1 MSLWQDI
8 QQGKKPFR
16 PKLSARSVG
25 LRLAFSLPF
34 LLFGAYL
41 IYRTAEA
48 RVSLQRDDDGTVS
61 ARVYRQ
67 YWGVPFAGRGING
80 VKQARVAEE
89 MRMVEK
95 HKFGGGSNSFQSHD
109 HRPVSKVVLEG
120 AEEGTDDLSVSE
132 FRFDSVQINRDTAR
146 ELNEFL
152 RAESKRE
159 LTCAIPFEQSQI
171 MPRLAILFLVG
182 LGGFILMS
190 LPIDVAIWWIQ
201 KRYRL
206 KQQRT

>member
-16 PKLSARSVG
+16 PKLSGKSIA

-48 RVSLQRDDDGTVS
+48 RVHLQRADDGTVS

-67 YWGVPFAGRGING
+67 YWGLPFAARGINN
-80 VKQARVAEE
+80 VKEARVAEE
-89 MRMVEK
+89 MRTVEK
-95 HKFGGGSNSFQSHD
+95 HKYGGGSSSFQSHD
-109 HRPVSKVVLEG
+109 ERPVSKIVLEG
-120 AEEGTDDLSVSE
+120 GDRGRDELPVSE
-132 FRFDSVQINRDTAR
+132 FRFDSAQINRDTAG

-152 RAESKRE
+152 RAESQRE

-171 MPRLAILFLVG
+171 MPRLAILFLLG
-182 LGGFILMS
+182 IGGFVFIS